1 MGVFNPAVITDRG
14 LVLSSKA
21 VAGVTKL
28 QFTRL
33 VLSNT
38 KVTGNLLSL
47 TEIPNIKQSEAVSS
61 AVKEDHTIKVYA
73 NFSNK
78 DLTTGYYVRTIGLY
92 VNDPN
97 EGEIL
102 YSVATVDDSEGS
114 PDWIPPISKAGL
126 TSITI
131 GMSIAVSNTA
141 QVNITVDDTATVP
154 MARFEAHL
162 NDFMNPHKVTAEQVG
177 AVQKQVFWYKDKD
190 GDSLLEYIAN
200 LIKLGYTSGH
210 IQMSFSAGV
219 PADVPK
225 KFLSR
230 TSLYSQIKFIK
241 YGFEYAEVT
250 LSADAEKST
259 YFRKCR
265 LNDDVNQWLFDD
277 WIEIISTDGYL
288 PRDSSLPMTGN
299 SLKLDNGQANFGCNE
314 YIATVTSYKD
324 KENPQDAYGSIWVH
338 NDGAL
343 RNAVETTIKRSG
355 ENPVTYPLFGRHN
368 KKSGKYTGNERD
380 RIVEVGGIGNAV
392 LITYPPTDVI
402 GTDYVI
408 QEETEHMTYG
418 MALVTFAGTFYVE
431 GAISNISGGT
441 TNGTQLIN
449 PKKIRLIISPDT
461 GELAIRFD
469 DGDGVYNPS
478 VSNPTG
484 YVPILNRSGVT
495 YEYTVL

>member
-1 MGVFNPAVITDRG
+1 MAIFSPAVITDRG

-177 AVQKQVFWYKDKD
+177 AVQNRLFWYTEDNESRLID
-190 GDSLLEYIAN
+190 YIASWVEQ
-200 LIKLGYTSGH
+200 GYTSGT
-210 IQMSFSAGV
+210 IQVDFENGV
-219 PADVPK
+219 PTDAPTKYLSNTSISAQV
-225 KFLSR
+225 KFTQYGYGYLEVIFSVNTE
-230 TSLYSQIKFIK
+230 TSAF
-241 YGFEYAEVT
+241 
-250 LSADAEKST
+250 
-259 YFRKCR
+259 FRKGR
-265 LNDDVNQWLFDD
+265 INDDANQWLAD
-277 WIEIISTDGYL
+277 WVEYILADGYL

-299 SLKLDNGQANFGCNE
+299 SLKLNNGQANFGCNE
-314 YIATVTSYKD
+314 YIATLTSYKD

-343 RNAVETTIKRSG
+343 SNAVETTIKKSG

-368 KKSGKYTGNERD
+368 KKSGTYKGNERD

-418 MALVTFAGTFYVE
+418 MALVTFAGTLYFE
-431 GAISNISGGT
+431 GAISNLSGGT

-478 VSNPTG
+478 ISSPTG
-484 YVPILNRSGVT
+484 YVPILNRTGVT